1 MGIKQNPIIRYTEMI
16 YSQPHLITQESFN
29 AISKYLQARNQGRL
43 DIMDL
48 DDFEGDD
55 QEDDDEG
62 EDNYDPELKIGVIK
76 VCGSLTN
83 KPVMTMCGEVGASYE
98 SILDQAEELINYGA
112 TDIILQVDSGGGEA
126 FNCFAAAN
134 QFREMMD
141 EAGIK
146 VTAYVDGMA
155 CSAAYAWT
163 CVADEVIAHPD
174 ADVGSIGVLIA
185 LMNNSEQ
192 LKKEG
197 IVRSFISAGEDKV
210 PFDDDG
216 SFKESFL
223 ADLQYKVDYLYG
235 NFVNHVAKYTGMSPE
250 DIRKTQAKVFMAQDA
265 LKIGLINQI
274 MTEQEFTS
282 YMVNNKKGA
291 SDA

>member
-1 MGIKQNPIIRYTEMI
+1 MGIKQNPVIRYTEMI

-29 AISKYLQARNQGRL
+29 AISKYLQARNQGML
-43 DIMDL
+43 SIDDL
-48 DDFEGDD
+48 DDFTG
-55 QEDDDEG
+55 EDDDDNEDQ
-62 EDNYDPELKIGVIK
+62 DNYDPELKIGVIK
-76 VCGSLTN
+76 ICGSLTN

-112 TDIILQVDSGGGEA
+112 TDIILEVDSGGGEA

-141 EAGIK
+141 EAGVK
-146 VTAYVDGMA
+146 VTAYIDGMA

-163 CVADEVIAHPD
+163 CVADEVVAHPD
-174 ADVGSIGVLIA
+174 ADIGSIGVLIA

-235 NFVNHVAKYTGMSPE
+235 NFVNHVAKYTSMSPD